1 VGPTGLVCLSL
12 TPSGSIARIL
22 DARLPPRAPS
32 ESPALAALAGRCLRE
47 LGRRDTASDL
57 ALEAHCLELVA
68 ISLRRASPARRGS
81 PPRWLDEARDYL
93 HTHIGLRVSLVELAR
108 TVGVHPAH
116 LARVFRA
123 HLGLAPASYLRRL
136 RIERARLELAATRTP
151 IAEIALE
158 AGFASQAHFTR
169 TFHRLVGL
177 PPAAYRRSVRRD

>member
-1 VGPTGLVCLSL
+1 MAGPSLRIDSAGVRYGTVLATRDVGRFRLRESRYAADLDVPRHDHAEPYFSLVVHGLLRERDPRRETCYEAGSLHFHPGADPHSAQVGPTGLVCLSL

-81 PPRWLDEARDYL
+81 PPCWLD
-93 HTHIGLRVSLVELAR
+93 G
-108 TVGVHPAH
+108 
-116 LARVFRA
+116 
-123 HLGLAPASYLRRL
+123 
-136 RIERARLELAATRTP
+136 AAITCTP
-151 IAEIALE
+151 TSA
-158 AGFASQAHFTR
+158 FA
-169 TFHRLVGL
+169 
-177 PPAAYRRSVRRD
+177 